1 MPKSGPHSYPV
12 TGKPELVVDA
22 NDADVEISVG
32 SSQQVERRVI
42 VRGWKINE
50 NLQIS
55 GNQSGN
61 RVELKL
67 HKTQANLF
75 GMV

>member
-1 MPKSGPHSYPV
+1 M
-12 TGKPELVVDA
+12 VDA

-32 SSQQVERRVI
+32 SSQQVDARVI
-42 VRGWKINE
+42 VHGLKINE

-67 HKTQANLF
+67 QKIRQTCIGWCKH
-75 GMV
+75 GIRVEVRVP